1 MLKLLIISLFSFQW
15 FSINTVIDGEPTL
28 TPTDDCLW
36 YFENNAI
43 SVIKITVYVKP
54 LEEDKQIH
62 LKLSFT
68 FL

>member
-1 MLKLLIISLFSFQW
+1 
-15 FSINTVIDGEPTL
+15 
-28 TPTDDCLW
+28 
-36 YFENNAI
+36 
-43 SVIKITVYVKP
+43 VIKITVYVKP